1 MERFALAQRTA
12 LAVVALS
19 VAACGGDLTLPGPG
33 MALRIVDGNG
43 QRGTVGE
50 ELPAKVV
57 VALKTDGGAPVPGQ
71 TVAFTSDNPADRF
84 EPETTLTNDDGE
96 AFTRWVLGTQP
107 GTYTAEARVVTAGDT
122 AVTSAP
128 LHADAVAGAPDTV
141 RAVGETTRGGPR
153 GQPLGEPLTVVVVDR
168 YGNPVAGAV
177 IDWRPS
183 DGNSGSLSSEQTE
196 TGADGSA
203 SVTWTLGG
211 KIGVQRVEA
220 RIEQVNGSP
229 VTFTAVALF

>member
-1 MERFALAQRTA
+1 MERFALAQRMA
-12 LAVVALS
+12 LAVMALA

-33 MALRIVDGNG
+33 MALRIVGGNG

-84 EPETTLTNDDGE
+84 DPESTVTNNDGE
-96 AFTRWVLGTQP
+96 AFTRWVLGTEP
-107 GTYTAEARVVTAGDT
+107 GTYTAEARVVTTGDT
-122 AVTSAP
+122 ALTSAP
-128 LHADAVAGAPDTV
+128 LHADAVAGAPDTL
-141 RAVGETTRGGPR
+141 RALGQTTRGGSR
-153 GQPLGEPLTVVVVDR
+153 GQPLDEALTVMVVDR
-168 YGNPVAGAV
+168 YGNPVAGALV
-177 IDWRPS
+177 DWRTS
-183 DGNSGSLSSEQTE
+183 DGNSGSLSATQTE
-196 TGADGSA
+196 TGADGTA

-211 KIGVQRVEA
+211 RIGVQRAEA

-229 VTFTAVALF
+229 VTFTAVSLF

>member
-43 QRGTVGE
+43 QKGTVGE

-57 VALKTDGGAPVPGQ
+57 VAVKTDGGEPVAGQ
-71 TVAFTSDNPADRF
+71 RVAFTSANAAGRF
-84 EPETTLTNDDGE
+84 DPDTTVTNDDGE

-107 GTYTAEARVVTAGDT
+107 GTYTGEARVIAAGDT
-122 AVTSAP
+122 AITSIA
-128 LHADAVAGAPDTV
+128 LHADAVAGAPDTL

-153 GQPLGEPLTVVVVDR
+153 GQPLDDPLTVMVLDR
-168 YGNPVAGAV
+168 FGNPVAGAMV
-177 IDWRPS
+177 DWRLS
-183 DGNSGSLSSEQTE
+183 DGNSGSLSAEQTE
-196 TGADGSA
+196 TGPDGTA

-211 KIGVQRVEA
+211 RIGVQRAEA